1 MPGLFAGL
9 QNNLLT
15 NEAAW
20 VTGNSWFGT
29 PSAGEPVTS
38 GTALTLSTWYAC
50 IRNQS
55 EDIAKL
61 PVHVFRYVDDKNKQ
75 REDSHP
81 VARLFS
87 VSPNTY
93 QTPITFRAQ
102 MTHFMLGWGNAYAE
116 IERDSFQNPIGL
128 HPLHPAHVLPEWD
141 NVARRVRYK
150 VNKFD
155 LDGSIV
161 INSRIEY
168 VDSDNMF
175 HLRGLGDHALYG
187 YSVIRVAAE
196 TISMSLAAERFGASY
211 FKNKGAISGTVTHNG
226 VMDDKSRDNFTA
238 SFNEA
243 YRGARNAGGWI
254 LLEDGMKYEALNINP
269 DDAQFLQTRIL
280 QIEEICRIMRMP
292 PSKIQHLAKANYNS
306 LEMQNLDYVIDT
318 LQGTTIKWQQEAK
331 RKLFRSDEAD
341 MVIDHNFG
349 MFLKGDS
356 KAQTEHLRA
365 MMNNGVYSP
374 NEARQFLGQNSIGP
388 EGDKRFVAVNMM
400 ELKPDMVSP
409 SEAKAARQ
417 PAPRE
422 PRGSMTYTQAH
433 AVISPVIVRSQRK
446 ADKAIERLEKKHDG
460 DPEALIVAVNDL
472 METIKT
478 EMTDN
483 VKEFWNAI
491 GGNDDDLI
499 LVIQG
504 GQTSYVDYEEITG
517 KLARLIAGD
526 ERN

>member
-20 VTGNSWFGT
+20 LTSGGWMGT
-29 PSAGEPVTS
+29 PSAGEPVNSTS
-38 GTALTLSTWYAC
+38 ALTLSTWYAC
-50 IRNQS
+50 LRNQS
-55 EDIAKL
+55 EDVAKL
-61 PVHVFRYVDDKNKQ
+61 PAHVVRYINDTDKQ
-75 REDSHP
+75 RDDAHN
-81 VARLFS
+81 VGRIFGTN
-87 VSPNTY
+87 PNTY

-116 IERDSFQNPIGL
+116 IERDSFQNPLAL
-128 HPLHPAHVLPEWD
+128 HPIHPSHVMPQW
-141 NVARRVRYK
+141 NNGTMRVEYK
-150 VNKFD
+150 VNRFD
-155 LDGSIV
+155 LDGNIV
-161 INSRIEY
+161 RNSRVEY

-211 FKNKGAISGTVTHNG
+211 FKNKGAISGTVTHQG
-226 VMDDKSRDNFTA
+226 VMDDDARANFTD

-254 LLEDGMKYEALNINP
+254 LLEDGMEYKPLNISP

-306 LEMQNLDYVIDT
+306 LEMQNLEYTIDT
-318 LQGTTIKWQQEAK
+318 LQPLTIKWEQEAK
-331 RKLFRSDEAD
+331 RKLFRADES
-341 MVIDHNFG
+341 VYSLYHNFQG
-349 MFLKGDS
+349 LLRGDI

-417 PAPRE
+417 PTPRE
-422 PRGSMTYTQAH
+422 PRGSMTYGQAH
-433 AVISPVIVRSQRK
+433 AVISPVVVRSQRK
-446 ADKAIERLEKKHDG
+446 ADKAIERLEKKHEG

-491 GGNDDDLI
+491 GGKDDDLI

-504 GQTSYVDYEEITG
+504 GETSYIDYEEITG